1 MVPVAA
7 AVGLSLTPSRYIAAR
22 AAGGVVLAI
31 AANVARQAA
40 VATRKKLAPEAM
52 LELLRREGASSV
64 TREQVRL
71 PVGCVCVSCAVISLE
86 LSPPPPPHAGV
97 GLQFSVSPRQELCF
111 HSAETGDWCWELSK
125 AYHAYI

>member
-7 AVGLSLTPSRYIAAR
+7 AVGLSLTPSRYMAAR

-31 AANVARQAA
+31 AANVGRQAA

-52 LELLRREGASSV
+52 LELLRREGAGGV

-71 PVGCVCVSCAVISLE
+71 AVAIIFVVISLE
-86 LSPPPPPHAGV
+86 FLFPP
-97 GLQFSVSPRQELCF
+97 
-111 HSAETGDWCWELSK
+111 
-125 AYHAYI
+125 